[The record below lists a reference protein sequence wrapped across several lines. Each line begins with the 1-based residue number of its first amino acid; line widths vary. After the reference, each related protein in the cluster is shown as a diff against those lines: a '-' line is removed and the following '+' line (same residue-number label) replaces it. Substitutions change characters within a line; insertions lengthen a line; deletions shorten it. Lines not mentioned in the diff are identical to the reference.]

1 MPGFP
6 STLRQREHG
15 HGEPGHGRDRAG
27 PPRAGLSSTGHSA
40 LLGQE
45 KGLGVLPQLVPC
57 PQHQRRHHEASHAE
71 LTFVEC
77 RVQEGVVEEQAP
89 ALSPALGL
97 APHHQLAVAGCLQTF
112 RHKEREDRRVRRAE
126 FPVVGQQGA
135 NSELYV
141 SPTLLWRGC
150 SPSESDLNP
159 KPGAAQ
165 ALPTP
170 CLLPPAFSLS
180 PASSALQTLL
190 SYLEQLPSPQRP
202 WPGGVHKGARLLGY
216 FPTSGPKADPACSF
230 LQPCSN
236 DPAPSKVGGQELYW
250 GWKMGSVVALPQAPH
265 GPTPS
270 LSPPPRCCLR
280 VIHGATR
287 TEIQGGHKML
297 TGKQLCEGHLKDK
310 QK

>member
-1 MPGFP
+1 MPCWDRRRDWGCSP
-6 STLRQREHG
+6 SSSPVPNTRGDTTR
-15 HGEPGHGRDRAG
+15 
-27 PPRAGLSSTGHSA
+27 PRTLSSPSWNAVCRKESSKSRHRPSA
-40 LLGQE
+40 QHWGSPPTTSSQLLGVFRPSGTKRE
-45 KGLGVLPQLVPC
+45 
-57 PQHQRRHHEASHAE
+57 R
-71 LTFVEC
+71 T
-77 RVQEGVVEEQAP
+77 EG
-89 ALSPALGL
+89 SG
-97 APHHQLAVAGCLQTF
+97 
-112 RHKEREDRRVRRAE
+112 RAE